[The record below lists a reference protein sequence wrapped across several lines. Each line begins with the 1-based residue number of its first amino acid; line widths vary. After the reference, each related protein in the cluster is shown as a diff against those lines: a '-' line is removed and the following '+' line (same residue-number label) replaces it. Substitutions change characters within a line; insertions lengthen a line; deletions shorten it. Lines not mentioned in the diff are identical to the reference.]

1 MNKQALANNCSLEV
15 SASMVFR
22 ADKPV
27 VEGGKQ
33 YHIMV
38 APGEV
43 SRYVLLPGDPARAD
57 RIAATWDESKLIAR
71 HREFTTYTG
80 KYKGV
85 RISVTSTGIGAPSA
99 AIAVEEL
106 LRVGADTFIRVGT
119 TGAIQPEIELG
130 DLIISSAAVRLDG
143 TSKQYVMPEYPAVA
157 SYEVVLALIE
167 AAETVGARYWVG
179 VTASTDSFYL
189 GQGRPGFK
197 DYMQS
202 WAKNILSD
210 LRAARVLNFEME
222 AAAIFTMSNIYGARA
237 GCVCA
242 VIANRINNTFKP
254 GVGINIAIK
263 VANEAVKI
271 LSEWDE
277 LKERKGKKFV
287 YPSLLGCNTK

>member
-1 MNKQALANNCSLEV
+1 M
-15 SASMVFR
+15 FR

-27 VEGGKQ
+27 VEGGRQ

-57 RIAATWDESKLIAR
+57 RIAATWDERKLIAR

-80 KYKGV
+80 YYKGT

-119 TGAIQPEIELG
+119 TGAIQEEVQLG
-130 DLIISSAAVRLDG
+130 DIIISSAAVRLDG
-143 TSKQYVMPEYPAVA
+143 ASKQYVRPEYPAAA

-167 AAETVGARYWVG
+167 AAESVGARYWVG

-189 GQGRPGFK
+189 GQGRPGFR

-202 WAKNILSD
+202 WAKNILPD
-210 LRAARVLNFEME
+210 LKAARVLNFEME
-222 AAAIFTMSNIYGARA
+222 AAVIFTMANIYGARA
-237 GCVCA
+237 GAVCA
-242 VIANRINNTFKP
+242 VIANRVTNEFKP
-254 GVGINIAIK
+254 GVGIDTAIK

-277 LKERKGKKFV
+277 EVKRRGKRYF
-287 YPSLLGCNTK
+287 YPGILRR